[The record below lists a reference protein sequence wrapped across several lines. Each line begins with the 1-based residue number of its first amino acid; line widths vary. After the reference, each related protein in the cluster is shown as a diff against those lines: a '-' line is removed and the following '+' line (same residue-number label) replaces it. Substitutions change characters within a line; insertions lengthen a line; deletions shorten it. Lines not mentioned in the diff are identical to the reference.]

1 MMYIWRDGMKYFG
14 DASLCYSNSLLML
27 LESYGYEYTIEY
39 IEAIMS
45 MGNGATLVNDDLQ
58 HPLVYFDNGLPDKSI
73 SNTLDILGYGYK
85 EYYLEDIEN
94 FVLDEVIQKLN
105 KYLEN
110 GSVIA
115 GPIDMGYL
123 KYNPNHS
130 NLLGVDHFVCITKFV
145 ESSIY
150 LHDPAGFPFMKV
162 PLKEFI
168 KSWEAKN
175 IEYKRGSFSMWGNLK
190 KESEPCDRKIYNSAI
205 SIIKTRYMHSEE
217 NVIENYAEAIF
228 QNGLNEMQE
237 EMHKYFSFRLA
248 SVRNLYISNFLR
260 DFDKEKALIKE
271 KIAINFSKA
280 HIESVNKEFKKLSN
294 TLKEI
299 SILDNKFKQ
308 LCINYE
314 G

>member
-1 MMYIWRDGMKYFG
+1 
-14 DASLCYSNSLLML
+14 
-27 LESYGYEYTIEY
+27 
-39 IEAIMS
+39 
-45 MGNGATLVNDDLQ
+45 MGQ
-58 HPLVYFDNGLPDKSI
+58 
-73 SNTLDILGYGYK
+73 
-85 EYYLEDIEN
+85 
-94 FVLDEVIQKLN
+94 
-105 KYLEN
+105 
-110 GSVIA
+110 
-115 GPIDMGYL
+115 
-123 KYNPNHS
+123 
-130 NLLGVDHFVCITKFV
+130 
-145 ESSIY
+145 
-150 LHDPAGFPFMKV
+150 
-162 PLKEFI
+162 
-168 KSWEAKN
+168 
-175 IEYKRGSFSMWGNLK
+175 LK
-190 KESEPCDRKIYNSAI
+190 KVSEPCDRKIYNSAI

-314 G
+314 EEKL